1 LEHALARTWWVY
13 GLRGIVAI
21 SLGVLALMWPGITQ
35 LGLVGMFAVY
45 ALVTGVVSVAGAIKQ
60 RPTSTEWC
68 PVLLTGFVGIGAG
81 VLAIDHPS
89 VTMLAL
95 VLLMGLNAVATGFLD
110 IAHARE
116 LRRATRSEWL
126 IVLSGLVSIAFGVL
140 VMLFPSAGALAMVWL
155 VAGYAI
161 LTGMFF
167 LSFAAR
173 AWVRARK
180 LLARKAPA
188 AGPRH
193 GLQT

>member
-13 GLRGIVAI
+13 GLRGVVAI

-35 LGLVGMFAVY
+35 MGLVGLFALY
-45 ALVTGVVSVAGAIKQ
+45 ALVTGLVSVAGSIKQ

-68 PVLLTGFVGIGAG
+68 PVLLTGCVGIGAA
-81 VLAIDHPS
+81 VLVIDHPS

-95 VLLMGLNAVATGFLD
+95 VLLVGLNAIAMGLLD
-110 IAHARE
+110 IAYARE
-116 LRRATRSEWL
+116 LRWATKGEWL
-126 IVLSGLVSIAFGVL
+126 IVLSGLVSIAFG
-140 VMLFPSAGALAMVWL
+140 MLIILSPSAGALAMVWL
-155 VAGYAI
+155 IAGYAI

-167 LSFAAR
+167 LSFAAH
-173 AWVRARK
+173 AWVWTRK

-188 AGPRH
+188 AGSRH